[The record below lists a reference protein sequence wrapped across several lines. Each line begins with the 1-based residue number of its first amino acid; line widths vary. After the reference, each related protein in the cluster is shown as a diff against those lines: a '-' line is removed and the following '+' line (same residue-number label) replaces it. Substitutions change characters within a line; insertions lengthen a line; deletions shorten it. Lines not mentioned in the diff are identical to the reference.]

1 MSGCLESPSHLFLFG
16 ALFTAE
22 LEVIGTIR
30 DKNIISD
37 TNKLTGSSLR
47 LLTSSNT
54 ASGLTWREFR
64 ELLTDE
70 S

>member
-37 TNKLTGSSLR
+37 TNKLTASQTR
-47 LLTSSNT
+47 LTTSGNT
-54 ASGLTWREFR
+54 VQV
-64 ELLTDE
+64 LLADE